1 MHDAVEQSLLKEVAT
16 LRDAQERFKM
26 MLEKVVRNRN
36 NAGSEQFPCVILVC
50 SSVHFETV
58 RQRRL

>member
-26 MLEKVVRNRN
+26 MLEKVTVININPCCN
-36 NAGSEQFPCVILVC
+36 NAGT
-50 SSVHFETV
+50 ET
-58 RQRRL
+58 LFT